1 MRLIVLAIVLAA
13 GAWFLLQ
20 TPQGRAMVLQAS
32 AAGRTLTDHIV
43 GNLTH

>member
-1 MRLIVLAIVLAA
+1 MRLVVLGLVLVA
-13 GAWFLLQ
+13 GAYFLLQ

-32 AAGRTLTDHIV
+32 AAGRTLSDHIV